1 MLLNEIFNSDK
12 SDQRWTDQLQAL
24 IDKHGLKKF
33 SGNQATV
40 ITSDDS
46 TSVYRI
52 WARDPGYEKWLAV
65 AEKMQSNPHVM
76 KIKGRMRT
84 VPTQFKGMPKDVKLR
99 FVKLEKLAPIRDD
112 EINELVIAADHILS
126 GWSISERN
134 EHDVD
139 SFIATIMAELER
151 DENLPHMK
159 ELAEKHRSFLETV
172 LEVSRNGF
180 NDFHEENVMLRGDT
194 LVITDPAG

>member
-1 MLLNEIFNSDK
+1 MRLTEIFNSEK

-46 TSVYRI
+46 KSVYRI
-52 WARDPGYEKWLAV
+52 WSRDVGYEKWLAV

-76 KIKGRMRT
+76 KIQGRMRII
-84 VPTQFKGMPKDVKLR
+84 PTQFKGMPKDVKLK
-99 FVKLEKLAPIRDD
+99 FVKLEKLTPIHDD
-112 EINELVIAADHILS
+112 DLNELIIAADHILS
-126 GWSISERN
+126 GWSMSERN

-139 SFIATIMAELER
+139 SFIETIMAELAR
-151 DENLPHMK
+151 DENVPQLRA
-159 ELAEKHRSFLETV
+159 LAEKHRSFLETV

-180 NDFHEENVMLRGDT
+180 NDFHEENIMLRGDT